1 MLSSPHFF
9 KTLPPQTPLL
19 NRERENMVGQRE
31 RERERKK
38 KAKKRKGGEEIIN
51 ERERERKKG
60 VRKWRVSRKE
70 KKK

>member
-51 ERERERKKG
+51 EREREKERCSKVARFEERKK
-60 VRKWRVSRKE
+60 
-70 KKK
+70 

>member
-9 KTLPPQTPLL
+9 KTLPSQTPLL

-51 ERERERKKG
+51 EREREKERCSKVARFEERKK
-60 VRKWRVSRKE
+60 
-70 KKK
+70 